1 MSKFKVGDRV
11 VVVQVRNG
19 APEDTVGRI
28 GRVVTILD
36 EESYTVKFGGSVRWS
51 YSDDELEIIR
61 ANETTSPAIPPHYT
75 ADSTELSGGL
85 NSYYLVE
92 VSRPQRD
99 DQPPYIAE
107 CEDIIGALDL
117 NFDEGNIFK
126 AIWRA
131 ANARKGNGKAG
142 HVPKYDAE
150 KVYHSAGRIL
160 KRNS

>member
-11 VVVQVRNG
+11 KSLETGYDCCNGWPIGVVNSVYDGLVYVDFG
-19 APEDTVGRI
+19 DDSALAHFEKE
-28 GRVVTILD
+28 VVLYD
-36 EESYTVKFGGSVRWS
+36 EESS
-51 YSDDELEIIR
+51 L
-61 ANETTSPAIPPHYT
+61 ATSPHYT

-142 HVPKYDAE
+142 HLPKYDAE

>member
-1 MSKFKVGDRV
+1 MSKFKVGDKVKSLETAYKGCNGWPIGV
-11 VVVQVRNG
+11 VSGVDGNLVYVDLGDDSGLAHFEKEVV
-19 APEDTVGRI
+19 
-28 GRVVTILD
+28 LYD
-36 EESYTVKFGGSVRWS
+36 EVS
-51 YSDDELEIIR
+51 
-61 ANETTSPAIPPHYT
+61 
-75 ADSTELSGGL
+75 LSGGL

-99 DQPPYIAE
+99 DQTPYIAE